1 MTGYFDHL
9 DLAALCDATVVRE
22 IVERNELAAKVPGIV
37 TRITELARLV
47 SGLNAKGISGDTRAI
62 VAYAPG
68 RIEVLGK
75 HTDYAGGSSLTCAVN
90 HSFVFVA
97 AISDEPGVRL
107 QDAVLSSSD
116 FLPYE
121 KTREGV
127 SSSWLSYPATVI
139 ERYVLNFGRPGSGI
153 ALAFSNTIPRASG
166 MSSSSALV
174 VGMYLCM
181 AALANPE
188 ETDAFEENISGGAD
202 LADYL
207 GCVENGYSYKNLAGR
222 EGVGTRGGAQD
233 HTAVLYSQ
241 MGHLGQF
248 GYRPLRR
255 LNTVALPEGAVF
267 IIGSSGVRARKSRGA
282 LEPYNNAVALA
293 RNGLESWNQENGTAF
308 ETLGQLVSSDSFSMT
323 RLEEAVAAMDTKTAR
338 AVVNRVQQ
346 FAEETGSILP
356 SAIEALESGDMER
369 FGLVVDR
376 SQELTDRLLGNQVA
390 ETRFLASSAR
400 ELGAWGASGFG
411 AGFGGSVWAMVD
423 QREAEGIMRQWMA
436 EYGRSFPDRIRY
448 ARFFVDPTGPGAFV
462 IGADAESLLLEPKF

>member
-1 MTGYFDHL
+1 MTGFFDHL

-22 IVERNELAAKVPGIV
+22 VVERNAKAANIPGIV
-37 TRITELARLV
+37 SRVTELARIV
-47 SGLNAKGISGDTRAI
+47 SGLNATGVSGDTRAI
-62 VAYAPG
+62 VVYAPG

-107 QDAVLSSSD
+107 QDAVLSSSN
-116 FLPYE
+116 FLPYDRIE
-121 KTREGV
+121 EAVT
-127 SSSWLSYPATVI
+127 SSWLSYPATVI
-139 ERYVLNFGRPGSGI
+139 ERFVLNFGRPGSGV

-174 VGMYLCM
+174 VGLYLCL
-181 AALANPE
+181 AALAEPE
-188 ETDAFEENISGGAD
+188 GTESFRENILGGAE

-207 GCVENGYSYKNLAGR
+207 GCVENGYSYKKLAGR
-222 EGVGTRGGAQD
+222 AGVGTQGGAQD
-233 HTAVLYSQ
+233 HTAVLFSETR
-241 MGHLGQF
+241 HLGHY

-293 RNGLESWNQENGTAF
+293 RNGLESWNRVNGTNF
-308 ETLGQLVSSDSFSMT
+308 ESLGQLTASDTFSMT
-323 RLEEAVAAMDTKTAR
+323 ALEETVAEMDMKMAR
-338 AVVNRVQQ
+338 AVLNRVQQ
-346 FAEETGSILP
+346 FKEETGSILP
-356 SAIEALESGDMER
+356 SAVQALKSGDMER

-376 SQELTDRLLGNQVA
+376 SQELTDGLLGNQVA

-423 QREAEGIMRQWMA
+423 QGEAEGIMRQWMA
-436 EYGRSFPDRIRY
+436 EYGRSFPDRIRH

-462 IGADAESLLLEPKF
+462 IGADAEKLLLEPKF